1 MLRNLQCNKCNTL
14 DLTCFSILSKEDLEK
29 VNRVKVSNT
38 YKKGQ
43 IIFYEGMNP
52 TGVYCVNKGKVKI
65 SKMGFDGKEQ
75 IVRFVMDGGLLGIRA
90 LLGDRTYTASATTLE
105 DSVVCFINRET
116 FLEILTKYPEIKQCM
131 VRLLSRLL
139 EEAENKITSLAQKP
153 VRERLAESLLTLH
166 QVFMTDNSACDTP
179 GGNRAINLSREDLA
193 NMVGTATET
202 VIRILSELKE
212 EGIIAIN
219 HRSISILD
227 IDALKK
233 IGKIYQ

>member
-14 DLTCFSILSKEDLEK
+14 DLTCFSVLSKLDLEE
-29 VNRVKVSNT
+29 VNRVKVSNI

-52 TGVYCVNKGKVKI
+52 TGVYCINKGKVKI
-65 SKMGFDGKEQ
+65 SKIGFDGKEQ

-105 DSVVCFINRET
+105 DSVVCFISRET
-116 FLEILTKYPEIKQCM
+116 FLEVLKKYPEIRQCM

-153 VRERLAESLLTLH
+153 VRERLAESLITLH
-166 QVFMTDNSACDTP
+166 QVFLTDHSTCDAPANNSS
-179 GGNRAINLSREDLA
+179 INLSREDLA

-202 VIRILSELKE
+202 VIRLLSELKE
-212 EGIIAIN
+212 EGIISIN
-219 HRSISILD
+219 NRSISILD
-227 IDALKK
+227 VETLKK